1 LNFEYFISKRL
12 FRQKDGGFTSP
23 IIKLATISIAL
34 GVTTMIISMS
44 IARGFQ
50 STIKEKV
57 AGFEGHI
64 RISKFDYNKSYEL
77 SPITIKQDIEAQL
90 EQNQKIESASHFAIK
105 GGIIKYNG
113 IMEGVILKGVDGL
126 YNHRFFD
133 DCLVSGRF
141 PKFNDSTRSK
151 EILISKTLAD
161 KLNIEAGKKLLMYFI
176 QDPPRIRKFTVTGI
190 YNSGFSEFD
199 TKYIIGDLQQI
210 QKLNRW
216 DEDQISGYEIML
228 KHFSDIDFVNKQIYK
243 IIDYDVKSETLM
255 QRYPTLIDWLNLL
268 DTNVLFI
275 IGLMILISGITIIS
289 TLLILILD
297 KTNLIGTLKALG
309 ATTKSIRRIF
319 ILNSISLIIKGLVI
333 GNIIGIGLALIQ
345 KQFELIPLDPEN
357 YYMNTVPIAL
367 DFDLFALLNLATLTI
382 SLIMLLWPSTIIARI
397 SPVKAIRFR

>member
-1 LNFEYFISKRL
+1 MNFEYFISKRI
-12 FRQKDGGFTSP
+12 FRQKSEGFTSP
-23 IIKLATISIAL
+23 ILKLATISIAL
-34 GVTTMIISMS
+34 GVATMIISMS

-77 SPITIKQDIEAQL
+77 SPITANQQIEEVL
-90 EQNQKIESASHFAIK
+90 KHNSKIYSLSKFAIK
-105 GGIIKYNG
+105 GGIIKFNS
-113 IMEGVILKGVDGL
+113 IMEGVILKGIDKN
-126 YNHRFFD
+126 YNTNFFD
-133 DCLVSGRF
+133 DCLSSGRL
-141 PKFNDSTRSK
+141 PKINDSTRST
-151 EILISKTLAD
+151 EILISKTLAN
-161 KLNIEAGKKLLMYFI
+161 KLNIKVNEALLMYFI

-190 YNSGFSEFD
+190 YNSGFSDFD
-199 TKYIIGDLQQI
+199 SKYIIGDLKQI

-216 DEDQISGYEIML
+216 EADQISGYEIML
-228 KHFSDIDFVNKQIYK
+228 NQFKDIDVVNKEIYK
-243 IIDYDVKSETLM
+243 AIDYDVKSETLI

-309 ATTKSIRRIF
+309 STTKSIRKIF
-319 ILNSISLIIKGLVI
+319 IYNSISLIIKGLII
-333 GNIIGIGLALIQ
+333 GNLIGIGLAMIQ
-345 KQFELIPLDPEN
+345 KYYELIPLDPEN
-357 YYMNTVPIAL
+357 YYMSTVPISL
-367 DFDLFALLNLATLTI
+367 DFGLFAFLNLATLFI

-397 SPVKAIRFR
+397 SPVKAIRFK

>member
-1 LNFEYFISKRL
+1 
-12 FRQKDGGFTSP
+12 
-23 IIKLATISIAL
+23 
-34 GVTTMIISMS
+34 MIISMS

-77 SPITIKQDIEAQL
+77 SPITANQQIEEVL
-90 EQNQKIESASHFAIK
+90 KHNSKIYSLSKFAIK
-105 GGIIKYNG
+105 GGIIKFNS
-113 IMEGVILKGVDGL
+113 IMEGVILKGIDKN
-126 YNHRFFD
+126 YNTNFFD
-133 DCLVSGRF
+133 DCLSSGRL
-141 PKFNDSTRSK
+141 PKINDSTRST
-151 EILISKTLAD
+151 EILISKTLAN
-161 KLNIEAGKKLLMYFI
+161 KLNIKVNEALLMYFI

-190 YNSGFSEFD
+190 YNSGFSDFD
-199 TKYIIGDLQQI
+199 SKYIIGDLKQI

-216 DEDQISGYEIML
+216 EADQISGYEIML
-228 KHFSDIDFVNKQIYK
+228 NQFKDIDVVNKEIYK
-243 IIDYDVKSETLM
+243 AIDYDVKSETLI

-309 ATTKSIRRIF
+309 STTKSIRKIF
-319 ILNSISLIIKGLVI
+319 IYNSISLIIKGLII
-333 GNIIGIGLALIQ
+333 GNLIGIGLAMIQ
-345 KQFELIPLDPEN
+345 KYYELIPLDPEN
-357 YYMNTVPIAL
+357 YYMSTVPISL
-367 DFDLFALLNLATLTI
+367 DFGLFAFLNLATLFI

-397 SPVKAIRFR
+397 SPVKAIRFK

>member
-1 LNFEYFISKRL
+1 LNFEYFISKRI
-12 FRQKDGGFTSP
+12 FRQKSEGFTSP
-23 IIKLATISIAL
+23 ILKLATISIAL
-34 GVTTMIISMS
+34 GVATMIISMS

-77 SPITIKQDIEAQL
+77 SPITANQQIEEVL
-90 EQNQKIESASHFAIK
+90 KHNSKIYSLSKFAIK
-105 GGIIKYNG
+105 GGIIKFNS
-113 IMEGVILKGVDGL
+113 IMEGVILKGIDKN
-126 YNHRFFD
+126 YNTNFFD
-133 DCLVSGRF
+133 DCLSSGRL
-141 PKFNDSTRSK
+141 PKINDSTRST
-151 EILISKTLAD
+151 EILISKTLAN
-161 KLNIEAGKKLLMYFI
+161 KLNIKVNEALLMYFI

-190 YNSGFSEFD
+190 YNSGFSDFD
-199 TKYIIGDLQQI
+199 SKYIIGDLKQI

-216 DEDQISGYEIML
+216 EADQISGYEIML
-228 KHFSDIDFVNKQIYK
+228 NQFKDIDVVNKEIYK
-243 IIDYDVKSETLM
+243 AIDYDVKSETLI

-309 ATTKSIRRIF
+309 STTKSIRKIF
-319 ILNSISLIIKGLVI
+319 IYNSISLIIKGLII
-333 GNIIGIGLALIQ
+333 GNLIGIGLAMIQ
-345 KQFELIPLDPEN
+345 KYYELIPLDPEN
-357 YYMNTVPIAL
+357 YYMSTVPISL
-367 DFDLFALLNLATLTI
+367 DFGLFAFLNLATLFI

-397 SPVKAIRFR
+397 SPVKAIRFK